1 MKRSSFNDAVYA
13 ELGRIPLITKRF
25 CSISKFWKDV
35 LCSNNCIVLK
45 CYEKMY
51 INCELHGHK
60 NWASDVKKILNE
72 IGFNEVWNKQTIDSL
87 TLKVINQRIVDLAKQ
102 DIFGKIENSQKCH
115 FYKYLVDGFY
125 LQYYLRKSI
134 PVKFQQCISKLR
146 LSSHRLAI
154 ETGRYNNTQ
163 RAQRNCFSCKNYVED
178 EFHFILV
185 CPVYIEY
192 RQKYI
197 KKYFYEKPS
206 MFKLLQLF
214 NNENF
219 KDMCNL
225 GKYIYYSMKLRND
238 ICN

>member
-1 MKRSSFNDAVYA
+1 MLY
-13 ELGRIPLITKRF
+13 
-25 CSISKFWKDV
+25 
-35 LCSNNCIVLK
+35 SNNCIIQK
-45 CYEKMY
+45 CYEEMY
-51 INCELHGHK
+51 I

-72 IGFNEVWNKQTIDSL
+72 IGFNAVWNKQTIDSL
-87 TLKVINQRIVDLAKQ
+87 TLKVINQRIADLAKQ
-102 DIFGKIENSQKCH
+102 DIFGKIEDSQKCH

-125 LQYYLRKSI
+125 LQCYLRKSV

-146 LSSHRLAI
+146 LSSHPLAI
-154 ETGRYNNTQ
+154 ETGRYNNTP
-163 RAQRNCFSCKNYVED
+163 RTQRNCFSCKNYVED

-192 RQKYI
+192 RKNYI

-214 NNENF
+214 NNENL

-225 GKYIYYSMKLRND
+225 GKYI
-238 ICN
+238 